1 MITKDMGLM
10 IARKRYYWLL
20 DDYCPGATLPP
31 SSTVE
36 VDRDREKRRWFLC
49 DDLLASTSEAAGMWP
64 RPDARPVAPDQLCQD
79 CRTSCSTC
87 RRQLS

>member
-36 VDRDREKRRWFLC
+36 VDRDREKRR
-49 DDLLASTSEAAGMWP
+49 
-64 RPDARPVAPDQLCQD
+64 
-79 CRTSCSTC
+79 
-87 RRQLS
+87 